1 MPLEG
6 EGKRL
11 PSIAKGWE
19 ASCPNLL
26 PALLPLSPQRL
37 RICSVSEKNSSRNCP
52 INQQK
57 PQMGSHK
64 AARRCDRGFADAVL
78 VTEADIGV
86 RVSYV
91 WGGGGGGGGG
101 GRGAGACRR

>member
-37 RICSVSEKNSSRNCP
+37 RICSVSEKNSSRDCP
-52 INQQK
+52 INQHK

-64 AARRCDRGFADAVL
+64 AAKRCDRGFADPFL
-78 VTEADIGV
+78 VTIKPTSRCPLAIYWTV
-86 RVSYV
+86 SRRVLL
-91 WGGGGGGGGG
+91 GN
-101 GRGAGACRR
+101 